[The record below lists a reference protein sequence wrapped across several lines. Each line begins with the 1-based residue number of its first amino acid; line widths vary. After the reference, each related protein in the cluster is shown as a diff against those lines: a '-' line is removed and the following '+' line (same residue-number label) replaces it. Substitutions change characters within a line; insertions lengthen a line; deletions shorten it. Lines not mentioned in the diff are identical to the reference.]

1 MIIVSAFFAAGCG
14 ELDSVLSSSLSSNSV
29 YRVNAA
35 VEGRNLDECAI
46 MGIDSRIRPYFL
58 NSVEGDP
65 DITGL
70 VVFLETPEGEQA
82 SRKVRYVIGT
92 EDQISGQVADTGNN
106 AGSSRIPESAA
117 PEPPQIPE
125 GQTESGED
133 GYGKDEIPQD
143 EERPYESYDSYET
156 HSPYDSYEDPA
167 PEEGENAGAEQ
178 DPFSGDDWG
187 DGPVYQIR
195 ERRSLFDTPGE
206 SGDSDELVVYVPRF
220 DGELPALLFPEK
232 LAIGPYILVFRIL
245 GLQGVLGYSEKFI
258 YYVSDAD
265 LSLGDIQTY
274 HSGSVERSGVVDPGS
289 IIMLEAK
296 VSADDRLEPYIIW
309 YNGRKQIREGP
320 VSKGIDR
327 LLWQAP
333 VQTGFQSLRAEIF
346 PFKPPAAFRNANGL
360 VKELPLVIS
369 SKQAKRAAGDTGAFQ
384 QESALRWYQLSG
396 DFSDSLAP
404 GDAERKLTPG
414 NNTAITWLP
423 KAGIYGLAAGPAHA
437 YTIPGNLFTPD
448 ENLPGRGQFVFRFA
462 LQSSGIVSSVLFALD
477 RTSQTL
483 KLDLFGDTQTGQL
496 ILSYALGDDRREQR
510 LPLPLFAW
518 EGWITAVVDFSAGDG
533 EFLADLGLL
542 SAENGEFTAELASLP
557 DKSAPEGKGIALPGA
572 LTGEGVLR
580 IGAAASP
587 ANSSASGRSGFGAAR
602 EPPFAVAESYAIPG
616 EENPGAAVSASTA
629 AAENPVPLNTGAADD
644 ADGSEPVLI
653 VDEIVVLF
661 SAVEARE
668 EAPAESEDETGE
680 AEAEEAEAGEETEAK
695 TAPEAGAVSG
705 DAGPRKSAPPE
716 QPGPAPASED
726 RNAPA
731 SGKGPE
737 PEPHT
742 ELATAAEPETDGKD
756 SGDAA
761 DEETGPPA
769 AGEEPDSAEKTEDG
783 GHTPDSPDAEMQDPP
798 APESD

>member
-1 MIIVSAFFAAGCG
+1 MIIISAFFASGCG
-14 ELDSVLSSSLSSNSV
+14 ELDSVLSSSLSSNSA

-92 EDQISGQVADTGNN
+92 ADQISGQAVDTGNN
-106 AGSSRIPESAA
+106 ADGSRIPEDAA
-117 PEPPQIPE
+117 LESPQIPA
-125 GQTESGED
+125 GQTESGGD

-143 EERPYESYDSYET
+143 EERPRESSDSYEEPAT
-156 HSPYDSYEDPA
+156 GGRENEDT
-167 PEEGENAGAEQ
+167 EQ
-178 DPFSGDDWG
+178 GPLSGDDWG

-195 ERRSLFDTPGE
+195 EKRSLFDTPGE

-232 LAIGPYILVFRIL
+232 LAIGPYILVFRIM
-245 GLQGVLGYSEKFI
+245 GLQWVLGNSEKFI

-274 HSGSVERSGVVDPGS
+274 HSGNVERSGVVDPGS
-289 IIMLEAK
+289 IIMLESR

-320 VSKGIDR
+320 VSKGVDR

-346 PFKPPAAFRNANGL
+346 PFKPPAAFKNTNGL
-360 VKELPLVIS
+360 LKELPLVIS
-369 SKQAKRAAGDTGAFQ
+369 SKQAKRAMGDTEAFQ
-384 QESALRWYQLSG
+384 QDNVLRWYQLSG

-404 GDAERKLTPG
+404 GDAGRKLTPG
-414 NNTAITWLP
+414 NNTDITWLP

-437 YTIPGNLFTPD
+437 YTVPGTLFTPD
-448 ENLPGRGQFVFRFA
+448 EKLPGRGQFVFRFT
-462 LQSSGIVSSVLFALD
+462 LQSSGIISSVLFALD

-483 KLDLFGDTQTGQL
+483 KLDLAGNMQTGQL
-496 ILSYALGDDRREQR
+496 VLSYALGDDRREQR
-510 LPLPLFAW
+510 LPLPFFAR

-533 EFLADLGLL
+533 EFLADFGLL
-542 SAENGEFTAELASLP
+542 SAGDGEFTAELASLS

-572 LTGEGVLR
+572 LTGEGVFR

-587 ANSSASGRSGFGAAR
+587 ANSSVSGRSGFGAAR
-602 EPPFAVAESYAIPG
+602 EPAFTVAGGDVTPGAEPASFLAG
-616 EENPGAAVSASTA
+616 EESPGAAVSASA
-629 AAENPVPLNTGAADD
+629 AAERPILLNTGTADA

-653 VDEIVVLF
+653 MDAIVVLF

-680 AEAEEAEAGEETEAK
+680 AEEDGATAEAGDTGLREN
-695 TAPEAGAVSG
+695 
-705 DAGPRKSAPPE
+705 APPE
-716 QPGPAPASED
+716 QPRP
-726 RNAPA
+726 APA
-731 SGKGPE
+731 SGKGQE
-737 PEPHT
+737 PQPVPAVNAE
-742 ELATAAEPETDGKD
+742 AVNAEPETNSRD
-756 SGDAA
+756 SGDTA
-761 DEETGPPA
+761 EEKTAPA
-769 AGEEPDSAEKTEDG
+769 AGKEPDSAQKTEDG
-783 GHTPDSPDAEMQDPP
+783 GHTPEGRDAEAPDSPSLK
-798 APESD
+798 SD